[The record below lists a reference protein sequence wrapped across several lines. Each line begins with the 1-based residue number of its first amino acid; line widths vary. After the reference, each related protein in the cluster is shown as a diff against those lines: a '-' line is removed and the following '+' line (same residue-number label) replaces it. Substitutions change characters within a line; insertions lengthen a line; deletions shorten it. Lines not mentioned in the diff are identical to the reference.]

1 MRPANTTPPRVFV
14 SYSQNDA
21 HIAARIRDACVEA
34 GFRCWKAPEDIPV
47 GTDWAT
53 AITEAMDG
61 SAAAVFVLSQS
72 SMASPEVLKE
82 LSLAVK
88 RRLLVVPMRI
98 EDVSFSGAWE
108 YHIGHLQWI
117 DAFAG
122 TLQSAC
128 HDLTTY
134 LQQRLTGQ
142 DAPASAPPAKSLDS
156 AKRAT
161 PRRRWVLPSFVVV
174 GLAVAAATVYQFATK
189 GTSQSKSTEL
199 VQIGGND
206 PAVGK
211 PTEGTSQSRS
221 TERVQI
227 GRSDPAV
234 GKPAGGTSQSKSTE
248 RVQIGGNDPALGRP
262 TEGTS
267 QSKSTEWVQISGND
281 LAVSKS
287 TEPEDSRKLF
297 QWPGGATVS
306 CGNAY
311 PTSSAYCFLAL
322 VDKSPGNNGDYK
334 VNLGIE
340 GWARP
345 DSVDSAGRRLN
356 RSSVVCDVFDAANRH
371 LEDFREDFAPGKINT
386 MIGFRTRTF
395 PVDRVFLIRCTAYLL

>member
-1 MRPANTTPPRVFV
+1 MTVQCLGRCNWNTGSGGGAAVGRVASPQLHQSYADRDTRKRPTSRRVGKATTHRVQLKMRPANTTPPRVFV

-21 HIAARIRDACVEA
+21 HTATRIRDACVEA
-34 GFRCWKAPEDIPV
+34 GFRCWKAPEDIPI

-142 DAPASAPPAKSLDS
+142 DAPASTPPAQSLAS
-156 AKRAT
+156 ANRAT
-161 PRRRWVLPSFVVV
+161 PRRRWVLPAIVAV
-174 GLAVAAATVYQFATK
+174 GLIVSTATVYQFTTK
-189 GTSQSKSTEL
+189 GTSPSTSTEW

-206 PAVGK
+206 PAGGK
-211 PTEGTSQSRS
+211 PK
-221 TERVQI
+221 ER
-227 GRSDPAV
+227 
-234 GKPAGGTSQSKSTE
+234 
-248 RVQIGGNDPALGRP
+248 
-262 TEGTS
+262 
-267 QSKSTEWVQISGND
+267 
-281 LAVSKS
+281 
-287 TEPEDSRKLF
+287 EDSRKLF

-306 CGNAY
+306 CANAY

-322 VDKSPGNNGDYK
+322 IDKTPGNNGIYK

-345 DSVDSAGRRLN
+345 DSVDSAGRRTN

-371 LEDFREDFAPGKINT
+371 LEDFREEFAPGKINT
-386 MIGFRTRTF
+386 MVGFSTRTF
-395 PVDRVFLIRCTAYLL
+395 PVDRVFLIKCTAYLL